1 MEGSNLDMT
10 KENNCSSKKP
20 KCTTGADQNS
30 DTVKPVSSFLS
41 HEGSLSV
48 ALMASRRTISRK
60 RKTTFLSGKTSSTF
74 SRSYSSSSSSKSV
87 SLNHVVFMAEEKSSS
102 KQLLDS
108 NSTSNH
114 SFQRGQ
120 SKARATQKS
129 GSLWSKVRASKFK

>member
-1 MEGSNLDMT
+1 MEGSNLDTT
-10 KENNCSSKKP
+10 KENNCSSSKKP
-20 KCTTGADQNS
+20 KCTTDQNS
-30 DTVKPVSSFLS
+30 ETVKSVSSFVA

-114 SFQRGQ
+114 SFQRGK
-120 SKARATQKS
+120 SKAPATQKS

>member
-20 KCTTGADQNS
+20 KCTTGAD
-30 DTVKPVSSFLS
+30 DTVQPASSFLAQ
-41 HEGSLSV
+41 EGSLSV

-114 SFQRGQ
+114 
-120 SKARATQKS
+120 
-129 GSLWSKVRASKFK
+129 

>member
-60 RKTTFLSGKTSSTF
+60 RKTTFLSGKMSSSF

-87 SLNHVVFMAEEKSSS
+87 VVFMAEEKSSS